1 MDAPNIAK
9 LDEMAERAV
18 KIDKISEEIGILL
31 LELSTEEGKPKTG
44 ELKTNKIKVSL
55 VHKI

>member
-1 MDAPNIAK
+1 
-9 LDEMAERAV
+9 MAERAV